1 VLYRKR
7 HGHSVYISVFHVVA
21 FVQVTE
27 AANDAAFHVAVND
40 ISDWASNNG
49 FDNLHTLT
57 LSQQDTFV
65 KQLLRQ
71 YVLYRS
77 VKFLLCVCSVQRHTR
92 MKCHATLNSCLLRYL
107 CTS

>member
-1 VLYRKR
+1 MCY
-7 HGHSVYISVFHVVA
+7 GHSVLQVVAA
-21 FVQVTE
+21 FVQMAE
-27 AANDAAFHVAVND
+27 AANDAAFHMAVND

-49 FDNLHTLT
+49 FDNLHTLQ

-77 VKFLLCVCSVQRHTR
+77 VKFV
-92 MKCHATLNSCLLRYL
+92 
-107 CTS
+107 